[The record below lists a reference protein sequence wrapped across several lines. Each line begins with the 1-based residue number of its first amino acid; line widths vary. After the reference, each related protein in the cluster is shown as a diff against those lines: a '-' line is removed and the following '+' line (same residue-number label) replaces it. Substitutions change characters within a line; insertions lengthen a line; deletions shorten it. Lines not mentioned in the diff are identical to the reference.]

1 MRPGCEAE
9 RGKIKEALFI
19 TTTYQ
24 EEIEADLQRYYG
36 LDLFDLYRPGSGLT
50 WGKFL
55 ALVHG
60 LPSESALST
69 AVRNNTPV
77 DELDERIGDP
87 TKSSWSLVESLL
99 AALIDEVR
107 NVGWMYASTHSDR
120 KVPRPTPIPRPG
132 VDSTRHRRVNVD
144 NLKAIDPRLRDLSDE
159 EALDQYRRMTGRG

>member
-1 MRPGCEAE
+1 MRPPGPDEH
-9 RGKIKEALFI
+9 GKIQEALFI
-19 TTTYQ
+19 TTEYQ

-69 AVRNNTPV
+69 AVRNNTSE
-77 DELDERIGDP
+77 DELAERIGDP
-87 TKSSWSLVESLL
+87 TKSSWSLVETLL

-107 NVGWMYASTHSDR
+107 NVGWMYASAHSDKR
-120 KVPRPTPIPRPG
+120 VPRPTPIPRPG
-132 VDSTRHRRVNVD
+132 VDSAHRRKVNVD
-144 NLKAIDPRLRDLSDE
+144 NLKALDPRLRDLSDE